1 MNTSEQCEQGLLNTC
16 ACRAETLPEPR
27 AGDAWVLRHIL
38 HDWND
43 ADAARILATLRAAIG
58 AVPVTLCLVEVEALR
73 VLGALFGAMCRNAER
88 SEGPGD

>member
-1 MNTSEQCEQGLLNTC
+1 MEYTADCGRAP
-16 ACRAETLPEPR
+16 ACAETLPEPH

-58 AVPVTLCLVEVEALR
+58 AVPVTLCLVEVRASR
-73 VLGALFGAMCRNAER
+73 VLGSLIGLKCRIAHLARAL
-88 SEGPGD
+88 